1 MSLPTPESI
10 ATTLATGEYRSIEL
24 VYPDMNGVLRG
35 KHVPLDQA
43 GKLFGGVRLPR
54 STYNLDILS
63 ADVEAAGI
71 AIDTGDPDGLGHCV
85 AFGPAQW
92 ADHATALMTMTEV
105 DGSPN
110 PYDPRQALAG
120 VVARFTER
128 GLTPVV
134 APELE
139 FYLMD
144 AARDPGGRGQPPISP
159 VTGDRLAD
167 PQIYRLSVQEPFL
180 PILDAI
186 REAANALGAA
196 ADVALAEFGPGQFE
210 INLAHTPDPLNAADQ
225 AIMLKHAIRG
235 VARANGMEACFMA
248 KPYGDHSGSGLHYH
262 ISLLDE
268 TGTNIFAGDSDI
280 PNAALGGAVARLVEV
295 MGESTLGFAPHLN
308 SYRRLA
314 PGTYAPIIAA
324 WGLDNRGV
332 ALRVPATQGVA
343 ARLEHRVPGSDAN
356 PYIALALILQGI
368 LEGLDATKDPGTP
381 VVGEATTDHGEE
393 LPLGWGR
400 ALVAF
405 QDSPFAARAL
415 GSEFHRVYALMK
427 AQEMD
432 SLRTRVTDV
441 EFDVYMRSI

>member
-1 MSLPTPESI
+1 MSLRDTVM
-10 ATTLATGEYRSIEL
+10 ARMGQGDLRSIEL
-24 VYPDMNGVLRG
+24 VFPDMNGVLRG
-35 KHVPLDQA
+35 KHLPPDQA
-43 GKLFGGVRLPR
+43 DKLFGGVKLPR

-63 ADVEAAGI
+63 ADVDAAGI
-71 AIDTGDPDGLGHCV
+71 AIDTGDPDGCGHCV
-85 AFGPAQW
+85 AFGPALW
-92 ADHATALMTMTEV
+92 ADHAVALMTMSET
-105 DGSPN
+105 DGRPN
-110 PYDPRQALAG
+110 PYDPRQALAA
-120 VVARFTER
+120 VTARFAER

-159 VTGDRLAD
+159 LTGDRLAD

-180 PILDAI
+180 PILDEI
-186 REAANALGAA
+186 REAAIALGCA

-210 INLAHTPDPLNAADQ
+210 INLSHTPDPLSAADQ
-225 AIMLKHAIRG
+225 AMMLKLAIRG
-235 VARANGMEACFMA
+235 VARTHGMEACFMA
-248 KPYGDHSGSGLHYH
+248 KPYGEHSGSGLHFH

-268 TGTNIFAGDSDI
+268 NGENIFAGEGDR
-280 PNAALGGAVARLVEV
+280 PNAALGGAVSRLVEV
-295 MGESTLGFAPHLN
+295 MGASTLAFAPHLN

-332 ALRVPATQGVA
+332 ALRVPATKGPA
-343 ARLEHRVPGSDAN
+343 ARLEHRVPGADAN
-356 PYIALALILQGI
+356 PYIALALILQGV
-368 LEGLDATKDPGTP
+368 LEGIDAQADPGTP
-381 VVGEATTDHGEE
+381 VTGEATVEHGEE

-400 ALVAF
+400 ALAAF
-405 QDSPFAARAL
+405 QDDPFVARAL
-415 GSEFHRVYALMK
+415 GEEFARVYALMK

-441 EFDVYMRSI
+441 EFDVYMRSV